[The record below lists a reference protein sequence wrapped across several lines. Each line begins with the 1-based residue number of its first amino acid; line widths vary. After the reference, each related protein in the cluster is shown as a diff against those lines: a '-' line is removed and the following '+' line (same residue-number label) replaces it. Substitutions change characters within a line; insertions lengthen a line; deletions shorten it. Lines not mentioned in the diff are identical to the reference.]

1 MQRVALLPTARFLFQ
16 LQRKWLHRT
25 QLPQIPRLLRGVAS
39 HTVIHNVPVARS
51 APGFRDPNDLL
62 RQADGLL
69 PDYAAARPLLEEARA
84 LGSVAALAQLSLWH
98 QFAPPHARPDP
109 AQVPDLYCLYFR
121 TVYASVA
128 QKCQVSREM
137 SVL

>member
-1 MQRVALLPTARFLFQ
+1 MQRVGFAWLPTARFLFQ
-16 LQRKWLHRT
+16 LQSKWLHCT
-25 QLPQIPRLLRGVAS
+25 QSPHIPRLLRGVAS
-39 HTVIHNVPVARS
+39 HTIIRSVPVARS
-51 APGFRDPNDLL
+51 APGFRDPSDLL

-69 PDYAAARPLLEEARA
+69 PDYEAARPLLEEARA

-98 QFAPPHARPDP
+98 QLAPPYAQPDP

-128 QKCQVSREM
+128 QKC
-137 SVL
+137 